1 MYVTG
6 GCGALYDGVS
16 VDGTSYKPDTVQK
29 VHQSYGRDYQLPNF
43 SAHNETCANIG
54 NVLWNWRMFLLT
66 GDSNMQTLL
75 SWPYTIVC

>member
-1 MYVTG
+1 MLPVV
-6 GCGALYDGVS
+6 AVRLYDGVS

-54 NVLWNWRMFLLT
+54 NVLMELADVFVDR
-66 GDSNMQTLL
+66 
-75 SWPYTIVC
+75 